1 MRVNTLDT
9 ANHANSTADRLA
21 VVADPNGLLSPLFN
35 LEPIDAIVV
44 ADRAAEVGF
53 TDLEC
58 GQGGHVRGILAGVGL
73 ISEGLTL
80 GGPFGNASPSGPF
93 DLVSPGWMSLA
104 LWNPGWF
111 FAFFPGPA
119 SWRGANSVRLNCP

>member
-1 MRVNTLDT
+1 MQGAQLPGISGKLETLHHQEVSASWGLT
-9 ANHANSTADRLA
+9 RL
-21 VVADPNGLLSPLFN
+21 LTLKRQY
-35 LEPIDAIVV
+35 AIVV

-119 SWRGANSVRLNCP
+119 SWRGANSVRL